1 MVNFLKTVLACFISL
16 IIFTAFGLLLIVG
29 IATVASSDKETEI
42 KANSILH
49 LKLNKPFVE
58 LASDDPF
65 SDFEP
70 FGGSG
75 NLGLINV
82 LDAIR
87 QAKDDENIEGIYL
100 EPRMMGAG
108 FATLQELRD
117 ALIDFKSDGKFIVA
131 YSEYYSE
138 GGYYLASVADSI
150 YMNPIGEVEFN
161 GLSAQLSFFKG
172 TLEKIGLEPQVF
184 RVGDFKSAVEPF
196 IREDASEENKLQ
208 TSSFLNDIHET
219 YIANVSRSLDQD
231 PARLKEVS
239 DKMLVRA
246 MGDAEQYNLIHK
258 RVYQDEVYNTL
269 MRLVDVE
276 EEKDLKLVPYND
288 YKSTVKNRKTS
299 RNRIAVIVAE
309 GGIVSG
315 EGDNNSIGS
324 DKFAKV
330 IREARMDDK
339 VKAIVM
345 RVNSPGGSALAS
357 EVIWRELKL
366 AAEQKPVIASMGDY
380 AASGGYYIA
389 AACDSI
395 VAQPNTITG
404 SIGIFGI
411 LFNSEEL
418 LTDKMGITFDVV
430 KTGELSD
437 MLTMSRALTDQE
449 KSIFQ
454 NAVNEGYEVFI
465 DRVVQ
470 GRDKSEAEIKAI
482 ASGRVWT
489 GSQGLENGLVD
500 QEGGIY
506 DAIAMAAAAADLG
519 DDYRVNYLPKPKTF
533 FETIFKGFS
542 TEMEESVAKAKLGD
556 LYPIYQKVEKL
567 KQQQGIQ
574 AVLPFQLELK

>member
-1 MVNFLKTVLACFISL
+1 MVNFIKTVLACFISL
-16 IIFTAFGLLLIVG
+16 IIFTAFSLLLIVG
-29 IATVASSDKETEI
+29 IASVASSEKETEV

-49 LKLNKPFVE
+49 LKINKPFVE
-58 LASDDPF
+58 LASEDPF

-70 FGGSG
+70 LGGGG
-75 NLGLINV
+75 NLGLINM
-82 LDAIR
+82 LDAIK

-117 ALIDFKSDGKFIVA
+117 ALIDFKSEGKFIVA

-161 GLSAQLSFFKG
+161 GLSAELTFFKG

-208 TSSFLNDIHET
+208 TSSFLNDIHQT
-219 YIANVSRSLDQD
+219 YIANVSRSLDQE
-231 PARLKEVS
+231 PARLKEIS

-246 MGDAEQYNLIHK
+246 MGDAEQYKLIHK

-269 MRLVDVE
+269 MHLVDVE
-276 EEKDLKLVPYND
+276 EEKDLKLVAYSD
-288 YKSTVKNRKTS
+288 YKTTVKNRKTS
-299 RNRIAVIVAE
+299 KNRVAVIVAE

-315 EGDNNSIGS
+315 EGDNTSIGS

-345 RVNSPGGSALAS
+345 RINSPGGSALAS

-437 MLTMSRALTDQE
+437 ILTMSRALTEQE
-449 KSIFQ
+449 KNIFQ

-470 GRDKSEAEIKAI
+470 GRDKSEAEIKNI

-489 GSQGLENGLVD
+489 GSQGLDNGLVD

-533 FETIFKGFS
+533 LETIFKGFGA
-542 TEMEESVAKAKLGD
+542 EVEERVAKARLGD
-556 LYPIYQKVEKL
+556 LYPIYQKVEEL
-567 KQQQGIQ
+567 KRQQGIQ
-574 AVLPFQLELK
+574 AKLPFQLEIK